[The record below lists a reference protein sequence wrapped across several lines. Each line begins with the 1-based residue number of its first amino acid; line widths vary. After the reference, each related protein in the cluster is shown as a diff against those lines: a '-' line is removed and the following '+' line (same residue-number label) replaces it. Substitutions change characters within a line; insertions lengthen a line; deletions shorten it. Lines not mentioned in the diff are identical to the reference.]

1 SPQHAGAPRRSN
13 DSHHHRPNSQAGAPQ
28 RRLTRLQQELIEERL
43 IRPATTMPTLYL
55 DCEDV
60 AEQTRVL
67 GHTKA
72 MLAEAS
78 TDSQELALASAQKY
92 FMRLAVLPRTWA
104 TYDKLIETPVV
115 RDGISHYWYQ
125 ANGRPVRIVAGG
137 CGFVELALIRCALR
151 EIGEVRNLRLDT
163 SDGLPTSEFTA
174 TIILPLDAELPG
186 EIVLRSID
194 ERILQLEELRADIT
208 PYCPACCT
216 LSTRRCTHDRRQPPI
231 PPPGWDAPR
240 RAPMS
245 SASPE
250 LGVVQPSPE
259 LLRFHSPEPE
269 PEPAPV
275 RNRPA
280 QQAPVQPRSLLPP
293 PEVMRASSPEL
304 IRAPSPEPVRT
315 PSPALV
321 RAPSQVPTELDDTS
335 SLPSP
340 ARILAR
346 PTESVRAPSSVHAPT
361 SPTRSVSLP
370 SSPVIKPVAARKATP
385 VRRIQES
392 AENVKERT
400 PPTRMPGAFGD
411 YGMPSYYNL
420 PALSEASASVANL
433 GTASV
438 YVDAVEG
445 MSSPAHFVNDN
456 SSLDLSFASSSAW
469 SDDMAP
475 CLAGQPQQHLLDE
488 PEDTLEWT
496 RAQNHQNSETAR
508 IQEVYP
514 HLRTDGLSS
523 IIQRRTQRSQEL
535 LANFRA
541 RNTGRAT
548 NRVNATTNE
557 EVVASADAD
566 ANAEV
571 AANAE
576 AVANA
581 AAAADAAETA
591 NAEAVTNAA
600 VADAEEAANAEAA
613 TN

>member
-1 SPQHAGAPRRSN
+1 
-13 DSHHHRPNSQAGAPQ
+13 
-28 RRLTRLQQELIEERL
+28 
-43 IRPATTMPTLYL
+43 
-55 DCEDV
+55 
-60 AEQTRVL
+60 
-67 GHTKA
+67 
-72 MLAEAS
+72 
-78 TDSQELALASAQKY
+78 
-92 FMRLAVLPRTWA
+92 
-104 TYDKLIETPVV
+104 
-115 RDGISHYWYQ
+115 
-125 ANGRPVRIVAGG
+125 
-137 CGFVELALIRCALR
+137 
-151 EIGEVRNLRLDT
+151 
-163 SDGLPTSEFTA
+163 
-174 TIILPLDAELPG
+174 
-186 EIVLRSID
+186 
-194 ERILQLEELRADIT
+194 
-208 PYCPACCT
+208 
-216 LSTRRCTHDRRQPPI
+216 
-231 PPPGWDAPR
+231 
-240 RAPMS
+240 
-245 SASPE
+245 
-250 LGVVQPSPE
+250 
-259 LLRFHSPEPE
+259 
-269 PEPAPV
+269 
-275 RNRPA
+275 
-280 QQAPVQPRSLLPP
+280 QAPVQPRSLLPS
-293 PEVMRASSPEL
+293 PEVMRAPSPEL

-315 PSPALV
+315 PSPVLV

-346 PTESVRAPSSVHAPT
+346 PTEPARAPSSVHAPT
-361 SPTRSVSLP
+361 SPTRSISLP

-392 AENVKERT
+392 AEKVKERT

-433 GTASV
+433 GAASV

-488 PEDTLEWT
+488 PEDTLEWI
-496 RAQNHQNSETAR
+496 RAQNRQNSETAR
-508 IQEVYP
+508 IQEVHP
-514 HLRTDGLSS
+514 HLRTDRLANF
-523 IIQRRTQRSQEL
+523 IQRQKQQQRTQEL

-541 RNTGRAT
+541 RNMGRAT
-548 NRVNATTNE
+548 ASATATTNE

-613 TN
+613 TNARANSANANVLDGPRRPGLRPRKPSAQH